1 MTPAK
6 DRGDQIY
13 LPVVFRY
20 QQFASH
26 GAPVNSRRD
35 QRADSKF
42 PPSRLDHDGIECDS
56 NAPMNREFAFFFFFL
71 AGHPILEPE
80 FARGR
85 KRCKK
90 KKSTYTPTS
99 GDAWSE
105 GTFCFLF
112 SEGSRKCW
120 RSAVSRQLLV
130 LAKVS
135 VGDKVVEIMI
145 DTSRYSP

>member
-56 NAPMNREFAFFFFFL
+56 NAPMNREFAFFSFFL

-80 FARGR
+80 FTRGR

-90 KKSTYTPTS
+90 KKVPTHLPAEMRGAKERS
-99 GDAWSE
+99 V
-105 GTFCFLF
+105 FCFLKG
-112 SEGSRKCW
+112 SENAGEVLLAGSCW
-120 RSAVSRQLLV
+120 YWP
-130 LAKVS
+130 K
-135 VGDKVVEIMI
+135 
-145 DTSRYSP
+145 